1 VAFVKGKGNGEI
13 EIRTTTILTPLGTFS
28 SIFQKLY
35 REKAELTSHRLTPI
49 VLVEK
54 EMNDLLPEKS

>member
-1 VAFVKGKGNGEI
+1 LLL
-13 EIRTTTILTPLGTFS
+13 TTILTPLGTFS